1 MAESRL
7 KVILETSGTGKIKNA
22 RSAVDQLKKAV
33 QGLDAAYKKTIPLQD
48 KVSRGFSNLGAKA
61 LGAARGIRGA
71 AKSLSSLQGVLS
83 GIAVGALFKGA
94 IDEAVA
100 YEAAIQRIG
109 RLEGTFKQLAGLQE
123 TAAQSAEKL
132 FVSQTSAAKAYADL
146 GARLG
151 PAISDVKELQAV
163 YEGLEIVLLKNAK
176 STGEAASLQLQLNQ
190 ALGKGVL
197 NGDEFRSIAENAPE
211 VLRQLATDAGIS
223 EQAIKD
229 LATQGGI
236 TRDKLIKAFAGLRN
250 SGIEDFNALLETNLG
265 KIRKYDK
272 AVSDLQLTI
281 GNELLPVFTPLIEA
295 LTFIAKAFV
304 ALPAPVKRFLV
315 ALTGVLAVVS
325 VLAPLIAGLTIAIIA
340 FGGKVLIIAS
350 LVTALGLALFELPNI
365 LRTVADEFAFVGK
378 FFQDVW
384 KGVTDFI
391 RDTWIALTSQMK
403 RLWRATTQ
411 FLLQALRF
419 FGFGS
424 GEVFED
430 ISAAWSQ
437 LTTFMGRVFTEMLN
451 GLGEQFNKFF
461 LIFATAAK
469 FAISNAGPFG
479 ALAKLLGNLGNI
491 KFPSFSSSSGL
502 ERLDIDFPEGGP
514 LPEDESGGGK
524 SSRAAKAKAKAQKD
538 QLRAARDLLRASLDE
553 KAILEETTKLGKIKI
568 KGAIDL
574 SKIAIKYGRLAEK
587 AVTDEEVQTLV
598 IAQSTEALNAKTKQ
612 AQALGKE
619 YENIADNFKNIF
631 KEGEE
636 IDKKLKGPWE
646 DLAKQ
651 VIPAVG
657 DAIQDSIVTAL
668 EAAIK
673 GTDDL
678 GKSLQSIAS
687 SLLKQVGG
695 MFLNAGFNGL
705 GGALKL
711 PGFTP
716 MAEGGYVTGP
726 TPALVGEG
734 GEPEYVVPASKMSD
748 ALARYSQGVRG
759 DAVIDGPSQAGS
771 SSDTALASAP
781 INISTGPVM
790 QFEGTNYVT
799 QKEFAAGVKSAAQQ
813 GEQRALRRLASS
825 PGQRRKVGI

>member
-22 RSAVDQLKKAV
+22 RTSVDLLKKAV
-33 QGLDAAYKKTIPLQD
+33 QGLEAAFKKTIPLQD
-48 KVSRGFSNLGAKA
+48 KVARGFSNLGAKA
-61 LGAARGIRGA
+61 LGAARGIKGA
-71 AKSLSSLQGVLS
+71 AKSLSSLQGVL
-83 GIAVGALFKGA
+83 GGLAVGALFKGA

-100 YEAAIQRIG
+100 YEAALSRIG
-109 RLEGTFKQLAGLQE
+109 RLEGQFKQLAGLQE

-151 PAISDVKELQAV
+151 PAISNVKELQAV

-211 VLRQLATDAGIS
+211 VLRQLAIDAGIS

-236 TRDKLIKAFAGLRN
+236 TRDKLIKAFANLRN
-250 SGIEDFNALLETNLG
+250 SGIEDFDALLETNLG

-272 AVSDLQLTI
+272 AISDLQLTI
-281 GNELLPVFTPLIEA
+281 GQELLPVFTPLIES
-295 LTFIAKAFV
+295 LTYIARLFS
-304 ALPAPVKRFLV
+304 ALPAPIKRFLV

-325 VLAPLIAGLTIAIIA
+325 VLAPLIAGLTLAVV
-340 FGGKVLIIAS
+340 VLGAKFVLAAALI
-350 LVTALGLALFELPNI
+350 TALGLALLELPSI
-365 LRTVADEFAFVGK
+365 LQVVADKFAFVGK

-391 RDTWIALTSQMK
+391 RDTWIALNSLIS
-403 RLWRATTQ
+403 RAWRKTTE
-411 FLLQALRF
+411 FLMTALRF

-430 ISAAWSQ
+430 VGNGWKIMVDFMAETWS
-437 LTTFMGRVFTEMLN
+437 
-451 GLGEQFNKFF
+451 GLFKGIGEQLK
-461 LIFATAAK
+461 K
-469 FAISNAGPFG
+469 FG
-479 ALAKLLGNLGNI
+479 AAFGSAITNIPGPIGDLARFLSLLGSIEL
-491 KFPSFSSSSGL
+491 PSFDVNSGL
-502 ERLDIDFPEGGP
+502 KNLDIDFPDSGS
-514 LPEDESGGGK
+514 LPEGDESGGK
-524 SSRAAKAKAKAQKD
+524 SGRAAKAKAKAQKD

-553 KAILEETTKLGKIKI
+553 KALLEETTKLGKIKI
-568 KGAIDL
+568 QGAIDL

-587 AVTDEEVQTLV
+587 AKTDEEVQTLV

-619 YENIADNFKNIF
+619 YDNIANKFKSVF
-631 KEGEE
+631 QEGKE
-636 IDKKLKGPWE
+636 IDDAIKGPFE

-657 DAIQDSIVTAL
+657 TAIQDSIVTAL

-678 GKSLQSIAS
+678 GKSLQKIAS

-695 MFLNAGFNGL
+695 MFLNAGFKGIQGQMFPNLFGN
-705 GGALKL
+705 
-711 PGFTP
+711 
-716 MAEGGYVTGP
+716 AEGSYISTP
-726 TPALVGEG
+726 TPALIGEG
-734 GEPEYVVPASKMSD
+734 GEPEYVIPQSKMDGAMSRWGSGQSGSQVLAD
-748 ALARYSQGVRG
+748 GGEMVGGGSALADQ
-759 DAVIDGPSQAGS
+759 PPQ
-771 SSDTALASAP
+771 
-781 INISTGPVM
+781 INISGGVM
-790 QFEGTNYVT
+790 QVGGEDFVRLDQIPSIIAQSAKAGEAKALRSL
-799 QKEFAAGVKSAAQQ
+799 QMSPSARRMAGV
-813 GEQRALRRLASS
+813 
-825 PGQRRKVGI
+825 